1 MTGTANAAAAATA
14 TGPGPIATAALGTT
28 TALRASGEHQRHIQP
43 QVIAATTVTL
53 SEQIRR
59 ISVEVQRQAGED
71 SPRGEGNSDF
81 KPSHGLTT
89 AEADVLMKQW
99 GRNEL
104 VEKVTPTWLII
115 FRLLTGPMPIMLWI
129 AALIEGVIENFADM
143 GILLGIQ
150 FINAGI
156 SFYETTKAGNAV
168 AALKAS
174 LKPLATVKRDGKWQT
189 VEAGI
194 IVPGDLVKLAAGSA
208 VPADCYVNE
217 GEIEVDQSAM
227 TGESLP
233 VKFRP
238 GDICKMGSTVTRGET
253 DGTVETTGQH
263 TFFGKTAAMIQSV
276 ENVGGSL
283 QTLLLNMM
291 TVLVTLSLT
300 LCIIAFVY
308 LLVEGRNENN
318 DAPEILKIDD
328 SKIVKEALSFAVVV
342 LVASIPL
349 AVEIVT
355 TTTLAMGS
363 RSLSHH
369 GAIVTR
375 LASIEEMAGMD
386 MLCSDKTGTLT
397 LNKMVIQDDC
407 PVFQPGEDKQSIM
420 LQAALAAKWTEPPR
434 DALDTMVLKTGL
446 KLPQAEDAV
455 KDPEGITNLA
465 KLNEYKQLDFMP
477 FDPRSKRTEGK
488 LQAPDG
494 HVFRITKG
502 APHVILNM
510 CHNKDEIKD
519 QVDSKV
525 HELGTRGIRSLAIA
539 RMDNEDNKWRFL
551 GIMTF
556 LDPPRPDT
564 KHTIEQA
571 NLFGVEVKMITGD
584 HKTIA
589 VETAR
594 VLGMGTL
601 IQGPE
606 GLPVLDAEGKAPA
619 SLPENYGA
627 LIVPSCGFA
636 QVFPEHKYLIV
647 ECLRQVG
654 YRCGM
659 TGDGVN
665 DAPALKRA
673 DVGIAV
679 QGATDAAR
687 AAADIVLTHEG
698 LSVCIE
704 AIKIARE
711 IFARLKNF
719 INYRISATL
728 QLLVFFFI
736 AVFALPPRQYYD
748 NNGIH
753 GFVLI
758 SNDPAIGGN
767 PQHDILKKIQVF
779 NIPRKDWKC
788 STGYEGENDTRFT
801 PYKRTLTIRDQHNT
815 TIYDQS
821 WDIQPGPDS
830 STDQRTLVY
839 YDVDSMSP
847 KNPFHNK
854 TNVPPLDLGCNIELP
869 ICEKSTDCINGK
881 VGPCP
886 EYDKCDGWPHF
897 FQLPVLMLMLITL
910 LNDGALISIGYDFV
924 KPNPAPERWNFPL
937 IFCVSCML
945 GAVAC
950 GSSLLLLW
958 AALDS
963 NNRNGVFAGMGIPPM
978 EYGKI
983 INMIYLKVSLSDFLT
998 LFSARTQTEFFFQV
1012 RPGGLLL
1019 GAALISL
1026 IISTFLA
1033 SFWPEGILDGL
1044 PVKGLALGDYSLM
1057 PLWIWIYCIIWWIVQ
1072 DVLKVITIRLLM
1084 AMPAF
1089 KPFAVDRP
1097 YYDEENKKVREK
1109 LAKEA
1114 ELAPPKAGGH

>member
-1 MTGTANAAAAATA
+1 MELRKSSDLEREEDEEPKKANA
-14 TGPGPIATAALGTT
+14 
-28 TALRASGEHQRHIQP
+28 
-43 QVIAATTVTL
+43 
-53 SEQIRR
+53 
-59 ISVEVQRQAGED
+59 
-71 SPRGEGNSDF
+71 DF
-81 KPSHGLTT
+81 VVSHGLTT
-89 AEADVLMKQW
+89 AEADDLLKKW

-104 VEKVTPTWLII
+104 VEKVVPTWLVI

-156 SFYETTKAGNAV
+156 SFYETSKAGNAV

-174 LKPLATVKRDGKWQT
+174 LKPQATVKRDGKWLNI
-189 VEAGI
+189 EAGI
-194 IVPGDLVKLAAGSA
+194 VVPGDLVKLAAGSA

-233 VKFRP
+233 VKFRF
-238 GDICKMGSTVTRGET
+238 GDVCKMGSTVTRGET
-253 DGTVETTGQH
+253 EGTVETTGQN

-291 TVLVTLSLT
+291 TVLVSLSLT
-300 LCIIAFVY
+300 LCIIAFIFLIVM
-308 LLVEGRNENN
+308 GQRENN
-318 DAPEILKIDD
+318 NLPELFQQDE
-328 SKIVKEALSFAVVV
+328 SEIVKSALSFAVVV

-363 RSLSHH
+363 RSLSKH

-407 PVFQPGEDKQSIM
+407 PTFSPGEDMRSII

-446 KLPQAEDAV
+446 KLPQEGDASP
-455 KDPEGITNLA
+455 DPEGAKNLA
-465 KLNEYKQLDFMP
+465 ELNQYKQLDFMP

-488 LQAPDG
+488 LQHPDG

-502 APHVILNM
+502 APHVILGM

-519 QVDSKV
+519 EVDGKV

-539 RMDNEDNKWRFL
+539 RMDNEDNRWRFL

-589 VETAR
+589 IETAR

-601 IQGPE
+601 IQGPQ
-606 GLPVLDAEGKAPA
+606 GLPVLDAEGKAPSGLA
-619 SLPENYGA
+619 ENYGA

-687 AAADIVLTHEG
+687 AASDIVLTHEG

-704 AIKIARE
+704 ALKIARE

-736 AVFALPPRQYYD
+736 AVFALEPRVYYEKNGLVGRVLVSVLPELGGDPKLDFLKELQY
-748 NNGIH
+748 
-753 GFVLI
+753 
-758 SNDPAIGGN
+758 
-767 PQHDILKKIQVF
+767 F
-779 NIPRKDWKC
+779 NIPRKNWRC
-788 STGYEGENDTRFT
+788 PTGWDGVDDVRFKNF
-801 PYKRTLTIRDQHNT
+801 KRTLNVTVT
-815 TIYDQS
+815 TSTALFTTVYGS
-821 WDIQPGPDS
+821 TANPETKYGPSNDVDS
-830 STDQRTLVY
+830 HTVTY
-839 YDVDSMSP
+839 FDVDSM
-847 KNPFHNK
+847 KLRNPFWHGASNASAS
-854 TNVPPLDLGCNIELP
+854 NASASIASASNASASFDIGCNILLP
-869 ICEKSTDCINGK
+869 ICKDSTTCPINGTD
-881 VGPCP
+881 GCP
-886 EYDKCDGWPHF
+886 PYQKCDAWPFF

-924 KPNPAPERWNFPL
+924 KPSPIPERWNFPL
-937 IFCVSCML
+937 VFSVSCML

-963 NNRNGVFAGMGIPPM
+963 NNPNGVFAGMGIPPM

-983 INMIYLKVSLSDFLT
+983 ITMIYLKVSLSDFLT
-998 LFSARTQTEFFFQV
+998 LFSARTQTDFFWEV
-1012 RPGGLLL
+1012 RPGFILL
-1019 GAALISL
+1019 GAAMCSL
-1026 IISTFLA
+1026 VISTFLA
-1033 SFWPEGILDGL
+1033 SFWPEGDLDGL

-1057 PLWIWIYCIIWWIVQ
+1057 PLWIWIYCLIWWFVQ
-1072 DVLKVITIRLLM
+1072 DALKVITIRTLM
-1084 AMPAF
+1084 AMPQFRPF
-1089 KPFAVDRP
+1089 KVDRAK
-1097 YYDEENKKVREK
+1097 YEEENRLMREK
-1109 LAKEA
+1109 ADKEEELMALANKG
-1114 ELAPPKAGGH
+1114 KKKDDHH

>member
-1 MTGTANAAAAATA
+1 MSLN
-14 TGPGPIATAALGTT
+14 PGPAVPGAGALVTLNEQVKRVSMDN
-28 TALRASGEHQRHIQP
+28 ARKSRDNEEHSGENGA
-43 QVIAATTVTL
+43 VFVM
-53 SEQIRR
+53 
-59 ISVEVQRQAGED
+59 
-71 SPRGEGNSDF
+71 
-81 KPSHGLTT
+81 SHGLST
-89 AEADVLMKQW
+89 AEAQDLLKKW

-104 VEKVTPTWLII
+104 VEKTTPTWVII

-129 AALIEGVIENFADM
+129 AAIIEAIVGNYADM

-150 FINAGI
+150 FVNAGI
-156 SFYETTKAGNAV
+156 SFYETSKAGNAV

-174 LKPLATVKRDGKWQT
+174 LKPLATVKRDGKWLNMD
-189 VEAGI
+189 AGEV
-194 IVPGDLVKLAAGSA
+194 VPGDLVKLAAGSA

-233 VKFRP
+233 VKFHY
-238 GDICKMGSTVTRGET
+238 GDVCKMGSTVTRGES
-253 DGTVETTGQH
+253 DGTVETTGQN
-263 TFFGKTAAMIQSV
+263 TFFGKTAAMLQSV

-283 QTLLLNMM
+283 QTLLLGMM
-291 TVLVTLSLT
+291 KVLVSLSLT
-300 LCIIAFVY
+300 LCIIAFIF
-308 LLVEGRNENN
+308 LVVSGNKENA
-318 DAPEILKIDD
+318 DLPHIFKKD
-328 SKIVKEALSFAVVV
+328 SAEIVKEALSFAVVV

-375 LASIEEMAGMD
+375 LAAIEEMAGMD

-407 PVFQPGEDKQSIM
+407 PTFAPNETKETIM
-420 LQAALAAKWTEPPR
+420 FQAALAAKWKEPPR

-446 KLPQAEDAV
+446 KLPQEGDEKV
-455 KDPEGITNLA
+455 DPEGTRNLEE
-465 KLNEYKQLDFMP
+465 LNKFTQLDFMP
-477 FDPRSKRTEGK
+477 FDPRQKRTEGK
-488 LQAPDG
+488 LQAQDG
-494 HVFRITKG
+494 SIFRISKG

-510 CHNKDEIKD
+510 CYNKDEIKS
-519 QVDSKV
+519 QVDAKV

-539 RMDNEDNKWRFL
+539 RQDNEDGRWKFL

-589 VETAR
+589 IETAR

-601 IQGPE
+601 IQGPQ
-606 GLPVLDAEGKAPA
+606 GLPVLDADGKAPLN
-619 SLPENYGA
+619 LPETYGA

-679 QGATDAAR
+679 QGSTDAAR
-687 AAADIVLTHEG
+687 AAADIVLTNEG
-698 LSVCIE
+698 LGVCIE

-728 QLLVFFFI
+728 QLLIFFFI
-736 AVFALPPRQYYD
+736 AVFALPPREYY
-748 NNGIH
+748 NKH
-753 GFVLI
+753 GMYGLDYI
-758 SNDPAIGGN
+758 SADPTYKGDPNIN
-767 PQHDILKKIQVF
+767 IVEQLQVF
-779 NIPRKDWKC
+779 NLPRKDWVCTNGWK
-788 STGYEGENDTRFT
+788 GLDDDRFAAF
-801 PYKRTLTIRDQHNT
+801 RDTLTITEISVETSVQNRSGISRAADPVRKSRQVTFFHLNA
-815 TIYDQS
+815 
-821 WDIQPGPDS
+821 
-830 STDQRTLVY
+830 L
-839 YDVDSMSP
+839 SP
-847 KNPFHNK
+847 KEPSKAAPASEGVIDFK
-854 TNVPPLDLGCNIELP
+854 PGCKIVLP
-869 ICEKSTDCINGK
+869 ICTKSTKCLDGSEEK
-881 VGPCP
+881 CP
-886 EYDKCDGWPHF
+886 EYEKCDGWPFF

-910 LNDGALISIGYDFV
+910 LNDGALISIGYDNV
-924 KPNPAPERWNFPL
+924 RPSPIPERWNILFL
-937 IFCVSCML
+937 FIVSSVL

-963 NNRNGVFAGMGIPPM
+963 NNPSGVFAGMSLPPM
-978 EYGKI
+978 EYGQI
-983 INMIYLKVSLSDFLT
+983 ITMIYLKVSLSDFLT
-998 LFSARTQTEFFFQV
+998 LFSARTQTDFFWNV
-1012 RPGGLLL
+1012 RPGGILL
-1019 GAALISL
+1019 AAAMLSL

-1033 SFWPEGILDGL
+1033 
-1044 PVKGLALGDYSLM
+1044 
-1057 PLWIWIYCIIWWIVQ
+1057 
-1072 DVLKVITIRLLM
+1072 R
-1084 AMPAF
+1084 
-1089 KPFAVDRP
+1089 
-1097 YYDEENKKVREK
+1097 
-1109 LAKEA
+1109 
-1114 ELAPPKAGGH
+1114 